1 MLVNRATARNES
13 ALHSNKCA
21 IYAPICTFNVIE
33 CGSSLFVLRCC
44 FFKMLLSVMEFSSSF
59 VCCLA
64 IKQCDRQESSLST
77 SRHICLNYF
86 YNPKEQYYVIEGVKL
101 DSVMCS
107 NFS

>member
-1 MLVNRATARNES
+1 
-13 ALHSNKCA
+13 
-21 IYAPICTFNVIE
+21 
-33 CGSSLFVLRCC
+33 
-44 FFKMLLSVMEFSSSF
+44 MLLSVMEFSSSSF